1 MDSDIVAQT
10 LRKLE
15 QFYQAGKLTPEEYEA
30 AKAMVGVQPQ
40 PAQAQEALPSTQEM
54 LPPTQEMQQP
64 QQRSSSTGQHP
75 PHTSPGLPHKQPQ
88 EAHIQLPT
96 ANNAIMGIKEFHSLL
111 EHHTDLTGA
120 LKELGDLHKIGI
132 LQTGEFQISK
142 RLFMQALQKGP
153 DALSGPP
160 TRPPASKRPKRRKT
174 EATHYFT
181 PLPRN
186 HDTQVE
192 AECVSTAEQSQKAQ
206 EEELFRQMMEA
217 TPADNA
223 SNAGLHALLAHYQLD
238 EPFASGSQGQ
248 SYRAMR
254 FRDSKERVLKV
265 IYPHYSR
272 TEEQR
277 RQLQTLLTQSA
288 SLRHQHIRK
297 SEFVQ
302 PTSSESPLVMDMEHI
317 KGISLEELLQ
327 PHRSLDFG
335 TLLPIGIVFEL
346 LSQIS
351 SALLYAHEQGVLH
364 LSLKPGNILID
375 EHGCVKV
382 CDFAVAQ
389 GLNLSANNPHI
400 EWKKLAYFTAPEQIR
415 NADTATP
422 ANDIYSLAALARQM
436 LTGELS
442 RNKTHNPPPREI
454 PLALKQTN
462 KRGSASLPHL
472 RYPEVV
478 SVWNALKE
486 QLLPLVQER
495 PAMLPQDALRDIVRD
510 KMHTAILPQT
520 GPHQA
525 ISSPEQSETLVEV
538 NKIHSQST
546 RQTNH
551 GMSPPFHQAPPHM
564 TPARSRQ
571 FSQNEQRNTP
581 ESLPIPH
588 VKKK

>member
-1 MDSDIVAQT
+1 MDPEIVVQT

-40 PAQAQEALPSTQEM
+40 SAQTQETRPSTQEM
-54 LPPTQEMQQP
+54 LPPTQEMLQPRQQ
-64 QQRSSSTGQHP
+64 SSSTGQHP
-75 PHTSPGLPHKQPQ
+75 PHTRPGLPHKQQQ

-96 ANNAIMGIKEFHSLL
+96 ADNAIMGIKEFHSLL

-153 DALSGPP
+153 DVRSGPP
-160 TRPPASKRPKRRKT
+160 TRPPATKRPKRRT
-174 EATHYFT
+174 AEAAHYFT

-186 HDTQVE
+186 NDTQIE
-192 AECVSTAEQSQKAQ
+192 AESVSTAEQSQKAQ

-217 TPADNA
+217 TPADNT
-223 SNAGLHALLAHYQLD
+223 NGAGLHALLAHYQLG

-248 SYRAMR
+248 SYQAMR

-272 TEEQR
+272 TQEQR
-277 RQLQTLLTQSA
+277 KQLQILLAQSA
-288 SLRHQHIRK
+288 SLRHQHIRQ

-302 PTSSESPLVMDMEHI
+302 PTSDESPLVMDMEHI

-327 PHRSLDFG
+327 PHHALDFG
-335 TLLPIGIVFEL
+335 TLLPIGVVFEL

-375 EHGCVKV
+375 ENGCVKV

-389 GLNLSANNPHI
+389 GINLSANNPHI

-415 NADTATP
+415 NPDTATP

-442 RNKTHNPPPREI
+442 RNKAHNSREI
-454 PLALKQTN
+454 PLALKQTI

-472 RYPEVV
+472 RYPDVV
-478 SVWNALKE
+478 SFWNALHE

-495 PAMLPQDALRDIVRD
+495 PAMLPQDALRDIIRD

-551 GMSPPFHQAPPHM
+551 GMSPPFHQAPPHT
-564 TPARSRQ
+564 TPIRPSRI
-571 FSQNEQRNTP
+571 SHPREQRDTP